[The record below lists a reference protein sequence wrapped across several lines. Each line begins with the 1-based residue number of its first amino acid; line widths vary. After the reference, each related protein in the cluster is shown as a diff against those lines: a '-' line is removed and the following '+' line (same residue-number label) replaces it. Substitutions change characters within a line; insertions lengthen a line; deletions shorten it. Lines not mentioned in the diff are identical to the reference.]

1 MSDNRST
8 TPPGVFSAAD
18 IKRRMAEIAAAK
30 AAEELRRLQAQEEQQ
45 KAVMAEFN
53 EPPAR
58 TPEQLLPLVMQLVN
72 CAAERGQ
79 TEVQIY
85 RFPNIMCTDRG
96 RRINNAEPDWP
107 QTLEG
112 RPQAGYEFW
121 RDYLRP
127 LGFGLKAEVLEYP
140 GGIPGDIG
148 FFLTWK

>member
-18 IKRRMAEIAAAK
+18 IKRRMAEIAAAN

-45 KAVMAEFN
+45 KAVMAEFQQ
-53 EPPAR
+53 PPAR

-72 CAAERGQ
+72 RAAERGQ

-85 RFPNIMCTDRG
+85 RFPNLMCTDRG
-96 RRINNAEPDWP
+96 RRINNSEPDWP

-112 RPQAGYEFW
+112 RPKAGYEFW
-121 RDYLRP
+121 RDYL
-127 LGFGLKAEVLEYP
+127 
-140 GGIPGDIG
+140 
-148 FFLTWK
+148 